1 MDTKNS
7 KIYVFLFFFV
17 FAFAFVLPLNDAGSD
32 EIVWKLMG
40 KTKDGNFLVYYSPA
54 SVNYLTE
61 TYVRMTLKRER
72 SQEGI
77 EQFRQGFKAN
87 LKEAEDKAG
96 ERLKDD
102 PEPLMNM
109 LLKRETRI
117 RTVDID
123 CVRNELR
130 VPPEKMS
137 GFNMVVVDD
146 IEPGTAIENLRNEV
160 CKKQSPDKKE

>member
-1 MDTKNS
+1 MATKNL
-7 KIYVFLFFFV
+7 KIHVYLFFF
-17 FAFAFVLPLNDAGSD
+17 AFVFVAALSLNDAGSE
-32 EIVWKLMG
+32 EIAWKFMG
-40 KTKDGNFLVYYSPA
+40 KTKDKNFLVYYSPA
-54 SVNYLTE
+54 SVNYITE
-61 TYVRMTLKRER
+61 TYVRLTLKKER

-77 EQFRQGFKAN
+77 EQFKQDFKAN

-102 PEPLMNM
+102 PGPLLNM

-123 CVRNELR
+123 CVSNELR

-146 IEPGTAIENLRNEV
+146 IEPGTAIENIRNEV
-160 CKKQSPDKKE
+160 CKKQPPDKKE